1 MEYITKGYQP
11 EDALRYFEEIAQI
24 PHGSYNEEAVSQYLV
39 DFAAAHGIEC
49 YRDELFN
56 VFMKKPGSKGC
67 ENLPPILIQ
76 GHTDMVCEKNND
88 TVHDFTK
95 DPLKLRIED
104 G

>member
-49 YRDELFN
+49 YRDELTA
-56 VFMKKPGSKGC
+56 SS
-67 ENLPPILIQ
+67 L
-76 GHTDMVCEKNND
+76 
-88 TVHDFTK
+88 
-95 DPLKLRIED
+95 
-104 G
+104 